1 MEEKVTEE
9 FKADKNLEF
18 SQKID
23 KANAMSSLQ
32 DLLLPMSI
40 KQLKDIMVLDL
51 AKAKGLL

>member
-9 FKADKNLEF
+9 FKADKNLKF
-18 SQKID
+18 SQKIE

>member
-9 FKADKNLEF
+9 FKADKNLKF

-23 KANAMSSLQ
+23 KANAMSSLP

-40 KQLKDIMVLDL
+40 KQPWQKI
-51 AKAKGLL
+51 

>member
-40 KQLKDIMVLDL
+40 KQPWQKT
-51 AKAKGLL
+51 

>member
-9 FKADKNLEF
+9 FKADKNLKF
-18 SQKID
+18 SQKIE
-23 KANAMSSLQ
+23 KANAMSSFQ